1 MLCTCFNRLSLAA
14 LSSVVLYFLN
24 GISIAA
30 AESEITG
37 EAIDLSE
44 LLSVADSSVE
54 DIEGPG
60 PIVTI
65 DDFRYSIFRVR
76 GRQIDNSNLNYYVS
90 DGLNSVSTYFG
101 NSPIN
106 TNTGPG
112 DFDHI
117 NYFERYDVNQVEIL
131 EGANNTFYGN
141 TSLGGV
147 IRYLPNKPV
156 LGEFSSH
163 IGAAGNR
170 LSGSEGGELGYSGDV
185 TFNVPLGDY
194 VAFRFAGGRLKTEG
208 STEYRNLY
216 QLNGAGEPINANV
229 PLGAPT
235 QADFTSQQDVNSFF
249 TSYGRAS
256 LLWKPL
262 KNIEAMLTY
271 VHQNDKRGGN
281 RVNTLG
287 ADGFGNAYGFN
298 QSGSLIV
305 EPRQREANTGI
316 VDLSWETDLFTLTS
330 NTTLYDHKGS
340 LVDDVTAIA
349 ANTTF
354 LTSSLDFCENTPGF
368 GFAGSSFCFATPFRQ
383 DSSRPLVVLDRSFED
398 EGVTQEFRLES
409 LGNKKVDYVAGL
421 YLHDRDRA
429 KNTALDK
436 PGFNTFFQA
445 NTPLFHNA
453 ATVNNDRWSST
464 SEDFESLEIATYGN
478 ATYKVTDKLRAGFGL
493 RAFKYK
499 SRTQVQRS
507 FPMLNATTAAVLT
520 GGPRFA
526 TLNLDVKEN
535 ENGILPA
542 FQLEYDLNKK
552 EQLFFNFD
560 KGFRPG
566 GVNTNALLEPNFL
579 TYQSESSY
587 NYEFGIR
594 GNNSWDFGEYARNI
608 NYELSLFTRS
618 GRDQHVATFTGS
630 RDTRDQLQTGV
641 TVNAD
646 RTRYRGLELKLQ
658 GDLTRSWGYGLDY
671 VYMQQAELT
680 KDLIQDPSRTFA
692 GATSY
697 TGVFNGAF
705 AGQFVVGAGL
715 STSPFVL
722 AADGTDIPFVPE
734 HSLVLKTN
742 YLMNFDSMSINLF
755 GSAYAQ
761 SDINLSLTDSTRMLS
776 GYTVLNAGVGF
787 LWGGSAL
794 YLFVNNITDQ
804 KGALSEETTTAGSST
819 VQNVFSS
826 GASQGITLPRLIG
839 ATFTIDF

>member
-1 MLCTCFNRLSLAA
+1 MRSILYICFNRLSLAV
-14 LSSVVLYFLN
+14 LLSVVLYSLN
-24 GISIAA
+24 GISIAV
-30 AESEITG
+30 AETETTD
-37 EAIDLSE
+37 ETIDLSK
-44 LLSVADSSVE
+44 LLPVGDGGVK
-54 DIEGPG
+54 DIEGPD
-60 PIVTI
+60 PIVTV
-65 DDFRYSIFRVR
+65 DDFRYSIFRIR

-90 DGLNSVSTYFG
+90 DGLNSVSSYSG

-156 LGEFSSH
+156 LGEYSIH
-163 IGAAGNR
+163 VGAAGNR

-194 VAFRFAGGRLKTEG
+194 FAFRFAGGRLKTEG

-216 QLNGAGEPINANV
+216 QLNSAGEPINANV
-229 PLGAPT
+229 PLGNAPT
-235 QADFTSQQDVNSFF
+235 TTDFTSQNDVNSFF
-249 TSYGRAS
+249 SNYGRAS

-287 ADGFGNAYGFN
+287 TDGFGNAYGFN

-305 EPRQREANTGI
+305 EPRQREANTGM
-316 VDLSWETDLFTLTS
+316 VDLSWETDLFTVTS
-330 NTTLYDHKGS
+330 NTTLYDHKGN

-349 ANTTF
+349 ANNTF
-354 LTSSLDFCENTPGF
+354 LTSLGDFCENTPGF
-368 GFAGSSFCFATPFRQ
+368 GVAGTTFCFATPYRQ

-398 EGVTQEFRLES
+398 EGITQEFRIES
-409 LGNKKVDYVAGL
+409 LDNKKLDYVAGL
-421 YLHDRDRA
+421 YLHDRDRE
-429 KNTALDK
+429 KNTTLDK

-445 NTPLFHNA
+445 NTPAFHNA

-464 SEDFESLEIATYGN
+464 TEDFESLEMATYGN
-478 ATYKVTDKLRAGFGL
+478 ATYKVTDKFRTGFGL

-499 SRTQVQRS
+499 SRTQAQRS
-507 FPMLNATTAAVLT
+507 FPMLNATGGFPAALT
-520 GGPRFA
+520 GGLRFA
-526 TLNLDVKEN
+526 TLSFDLKEN

-542 FQLEYDLNKK
+542 FQLEYDLNKG

-579 TYQSESSY
+579 TFQSESSY

-594 GNNSWDFGEYARNI
+594 GNHALDFGEYARNI
-608 NYELSLFTRS
+608 HYELSLFTRS
-618 GRDQHVATFTGS
+618 GRDQHVTTFTGS
-630 RDTRDQLQTGV
+630 RDTRDQLQTAV

-658 GDLTRSWGYGLDY
+658 GDLTLSWGYGLDY
-671 VYMQQAELT
+671 VYMNKAELT
-680 KDLIQDPSRTFA
+680 KDLVQNPSRTFA
-692 GATSY
+692 GAT
-697 TGVFNGAF
+697 VFNGA
-705 AGQFVVGAGL
+705 VVVPAGL
-715 STSPFVL
+715 STTPFTL
-722 AADGTDIPFVPE
+722 ASDGTDIPFIPE
-734 HSLVLKTN
+734 HSLVLKSN
-742 YLMNFDSMSINLF
+742 YLINFDSMSINLF
-755 GSAYAQ
+755 GSAYTQ
-761 SDINLSLTDSTRMLS
+761 SDINLSLTDSTRSLS
-776 GYTVLNAGVGF
+776 GYTILNAGVAF
-787 LWGGSAL
+787 LWGSSAL
-794 YLFVNNITDQ
+794 YLFANNLTDQ
-804 KGALSEETTTAGSST
+804 KGALSEETAAAGPSIL
-819 VQNVFSS
+819 QNVFSS
-826 GASQGITLPRLIG
+826 GAAQGITLPRLIG

>member
-1 MLCTCFNRLSLAA
+1 MKSMLCTCFNKLSLAA
-14 LSSVVLYFLN
+14 LSSVFLYSLN
-24 GISIAA
+24 GISIAV
-30 AESEITG
+30 AETETTG
-37 EAIDLSE
+37 EVIDLSE
-44 LLSVADSSVE
+44 LQAVADSGAE

-60 PIVTI
+60 PIVTV
-65 DDFRYSIFRVR
+65 DDFRFSIFRIR

-112 DFDHI
+112 DFDHF
-117 NYFERYDVNQVEIL
+117 NYFERYDVGQVEIL

-156 LGEFSSH
+156 LSEFSTH

-170 LSGSEGGELGYSGDV
+170 LTGSEGGELGFSGDV
-185 TFNVPLGDY
+185 TINVPMGEYL
-194 VAFRFAGGRLKTEG
+194 AFRFAGGRLKTEG

-216 QLNGAGEPINANV
+216 QLNGAGEPINANAA
-229 PLGAPT
+229 LGAPT
-235 QADFTSQQDVNSFF
+235 TADFTSQDDVNSFF

-256 LLWKPL
+256 LLWKPIKDL
-262 KNIEAMLTY
+262 EAILTF
-271 VHQNDKRGGN
+271 VHQSDDRGGT

-287 ADGFGNAYGFN
+287 ADGFGNEYGFN
-298 QSGSLIV
+298 QSGSLIT
-305 EPRQREANTGI
+305 EPRQREANTGMI
-316 VDLSWETDLFTLTS
+316 DLSWETDLFTLTS

-349 ANTTF
+349 SNTTF

-368 GFAGSSFCFATPFRQ
+368 GFAGSSFCFATPYRL
-383 DSSRPLVVLDRSFED
+383 DSSRPLVVLNRSFED
-398 EGVTQEFRLES
+398 EGFTQELRIES
-409 LGNKKVDYVAGL
+409 LKNKKLDYVAGL
-421 YLHDRDRA
+421 YFHDRDRA
-429 KNTALDK
+429 KNTTLDK
-436 PGFNTFFQA
+436 IGFSTFFQA
-445 NTPLFHNA
+445 NTPLFHDANSIQS
-453 ATVNNDRWSST
+453 DRWSNT
-464 SEDFESLEIATYGN
+464 VEDFETQEIATYGN
-478 ATYKVTDKLRAGFGL
+478 ATYKISDKFRAGFGL
-493 RAFKYK
+493 RAFRYE
-499 SRTQVQRS
+499 SRSQVQRT
-507 FPMLNATTAAVLT
+507 FPMFNVAFAT
-520 GGPRFA
+520 GPRFG
-526 TLNLDVKEN
+526 TVSLDLEKN

-542 FQLEYDLNKK
+542 FQLEYDLNKR
-552 EQLFFNFD
+552 EQLYFNFD

-566 GVNTNALLEPNFL
+566 GVNSNALLEPSFL

-587 NYEFGIR
+587 NYEMGIR
-594 GNNSWDFGEYARNI
+594 GHRGLDFGEYTRNMH
-608 NYELSLFTRS
+608 YELSFFARS
-618 GRDQHVATFTGS
+618 GHDQHITTFTGS

-646 RTRYRGLELKLQ
+646 RTRYRGIEIKMQ
-658 GDLTRSWGYGLDY
+658 GDLTRSWGYAVDY
-671 VYMQQAELT
+671 VYMQEAELT

-697 TGVFNGAF
+697 TGIFNGAF
-705 AGQFVVGAGL
+705 AGQFVVGTGL

-722 AADGTDIPFVPE
+722 AADGTDIPFVPD

-742 YLMNFDSMSINLF
+742 YLMNFDSMTINLF

-761 SDINLSLTDSTRMLS
+761 SDINLSLTDSSRMLS

-804 KGALSEETTTAGSST
+804 KGALSEETATAGPST
-819 VQNVFSS
+819 VQNAFSS